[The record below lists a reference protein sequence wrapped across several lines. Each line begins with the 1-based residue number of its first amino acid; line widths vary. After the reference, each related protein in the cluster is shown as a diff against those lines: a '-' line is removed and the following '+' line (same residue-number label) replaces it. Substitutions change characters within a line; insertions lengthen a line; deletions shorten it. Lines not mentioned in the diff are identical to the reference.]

1 MKRLK
6 FAWLVG
12 LGVGLW
18 HCGGDGEKGTAP
30 VASIDP
36 PQAPR
41 ALSVE
46 RIGDGEVWLNWQAA
60 EGQDEVLYVVYRS
73 VGNNAAVAI
82 DSTFQIR
89 FKDQG
94 LQYELEYT
102 YRVTAI
108 NGGGESDPSNAI
120 SGQPLNSLTPQMPT
134 SLRAVAHHL
143 EVLGQLGIALN
154 WNENPETDLIGYRVY
169 RSTEAGFIPTLEHL
183 LMQVSGPGFIDEA
196 IEVGTI
202 YYYRITAIDGG
213 GKESKASAAVSD
225 VALPSPMLLVPV
237 AGEETAAP
245 LTFTWNSLPEAR
257 AFRVIVTT
265 SLTSGEVSDIP
276 LTSDTTAVF
285 TGRIKEG
292 HLVSLEPGQVY
303 YWKVVASTHAEG
315 IENSVSRVESFKV
328 AE

>member
-6 FAWLVG
+6 FAWIVVV
-12 LGVGLW
+12 VGLW

-30 VASIDP
+30 VATVDP

-60 EGQDEVLYVVYRS
+60 EGADEVLYVVYRS
-73 VGNNAAVAI
+73 VGDAAAVAI
-82 DSTFQIR
+82 DSTFETR

-108 NGGGESDPSNAI
+108 NGGGESDPSNAV
-120 SGQPLNSLTPQMPT
+120 SGQPLNSLTPQVPT
-134 SLRAVAHHL
+134 LLRAVAHHL
-143 EVLGQLGIALN
+143 EVLGQLDITLD

-169 RSTEAGFIPTLEHL
+169 RSTEAGFTPRVEHL
-183 LMQVSGPGFIDEA
+183 ILQVSVPGFIDEE
-196 IEVGTI
+196 IEVGTV

-213 GKESKASAAVSD
+213 GKESNASEEVSD
-225 VALPSPMLLVPV
+225 VALPSPVLLVPV
-237 AGEETAAP
+237 AGAETAAP
-245 LTFTWNSLPEAR
+245 LTFTWSRLPEAR

-292 HLVSLEPGQVY
+292 RLVTLEPGQVY

>member
-6 FAWLVG
+6 FAWIVVV
-12 LGVGLW
+12 VGLW
-18 HCGGDGEKGTAP
+18 HCGGDGEKGTSP
-30 VASIDP
+30 VATVDP

-60 EGQDEVLYVVYRS
+60 EGADEVLYVVYRS
-73 VGNNAAVAI
+73 VGNDASVAI
-82 DSTFQIR
+82 DSTFQTR
-89 FKDQG
+89 YKDRG
-94 LQYELEYT
+94 LRYELEYT

-120 SGQPLNSLTPQMPT
+120 SGQPLNSLTPQVPT
-134 SLRAVAHHL
+134 AVRAVAHHL
-143 EVLGQLGIALN
+143 EVLGQLGIALD
-154 WNENPETDLIGYRVY
+154 WADNEETDLSGYRVY
-169 RSTEAGFIPTLEHL
+169 RSTEQGFTPTVEHL
-183 LMQVSGPGFIDEA
+183 LMQVSGPSFIDAEV
-196 IEVGTI
+196 EVGRV
-202 YYYRITAIDGG
+202 YYYRITAIDLG
-213 GKESKASAAVSD
+213 GKESNASEEVSD
-225 VALPSPMLLVPV
+225 VALPSPVLLVPV
-237 AGEETAAP
+237 AGEETSAP
-245 LTFTWNSLPEAR
+245 LTFTWSRLPEAR

-265 SLTSGEVSDIP
+265 SLTSGEVSDMP

-292 HLVSLEPGQVY
+292 RLVSLEPGQVY
-303 YWKVVASTHAEG
+303 YWKVVASTHTEG

>member
-6 FAWLVG
+6 FAWIVVA
-12 LGVGLW
+12 VGLW
-18 HCGGDGEKGTAP
+18 HCGGDGEKGTGP
-30 VASIDP
+30 IVTVDP
-36 PQAPR
+36 PQVPH

-60 EGQDEVLYVVYRS
+60 EGESEVLYVVYRS
-73 VGNNAAVAI
+73 VGDEAAVAV
-82 DSTFQIR
+82 DSTFQTR

-108 NGGGESDPSNAI
+108 NSGGESDPSNAI

-134 SLRAVAHHL
+134 SVRASAHHL
-143 EVLGQLGIALN
+143 EVLGQLDITLA
-154 WNENPETDLIGYRVY
+154 WNENSETDIFAYRVY
-169 RSTEAGFIPTLEHL
+169 RSTEQGFTPSVEHL
-183 LMQVSGPGFIDEA
+183 IMQVSVPSFIDEE
-196 IEVGTI
+196 IEVGTV
-202 YYYRITAIDGG
+202 YYYRITAIDRG
-213 GKESKASAAVSD
+213 GKESNASKEVSD
-225 VALPSPMLLVPV
+225 VALPSPVLLAPV
-237 AGEETAAP
+237 SGEETAAP
-245 LTFTWNSLPEAR
+245 LTFTWSRLSEAR
-257 AFRVIVTT
+257 TFQVIVTN

-292 HLVSLEPGQVY
+292 RLVALKPGQVY
-303 YWKVVASTHAEG
+303 YWKVVASTHAG
-315 IENSVSRVESFKV
+315 GLENSVSRVESFKV

>member
-6 FAWLVG
+6 FAWIVVV
-12 LGVGLW
+12 VGLW

-30 VASIDP
+30 VATVDP

-60 EGQDEVLYVVYRS
+60 EGADEVLYVVYRS
-73 VGNNAAVAI
+73 VGDAAAVAI
-82 DSTFQIR
+82 DSTFETR

-108 NGGGESDPSNAI
+108 NGGGESDPSNAV
-120 SGQPLNSLTPQMPT
+120 SGQPLNSLTPQVPT
-134 SLRAVAHHL
+134 LLRAVAHHL
-143 EVLGQLGIALN
+143 EVLGQLDITLD

-169 RSTEAGFIPTLEHL
+169 RSTEAGFTPRVEHL
-183 LMQVSGPGFIDEA
+183 ILQVSVPGFIDEE
-196 IEVGTI
+196 IEVGTV

-213 GKESKASAAVSD
+213 GKESNASEEVSD
-225 VALPSPMLLVPV
+225 VALPSPVLLVPV
-237 AGEETAAP
+237 AGAETAAP
-245 LTFTWNSLPEAR
+245 LTFTWSRLPEAR

-292 HLVSLEPGQVY
+292 RLVTLEPGQVY

-315 IENSVSRVESFKV
+315 VENSVSRVESFKV

>member
-6 FAWLVG
+6 FAWIVVV
-12 LGVGLW
+12 VGLW
-18 HCGGDGEKGTAP
+18 HCGDDGAKGTGPAAT
-30 VASIDP
+30 VDT

-46 RIGDGEVWLNWQAA
+46 RIGDGEVWLNWQAV
-60 EGQDEVLYVVYRS
+60 EGEDEVLYVVYRS
-73 VGNNAAVAI
+73 VEDGASVAI
-82 DSTFQIR
+82 DSTFQTR
-89 FKDQG
+89 YKDRG
-94 LQYELEYT
+94 LRYELEYT

-120 SGQPLNSLTPQMPT
+120 SGQPLNSLTPQEPT
-134 SLRAVAHHL
+134 AVRAVAHHL
-143 EVLGQLGIALN
+143 EVLGQLDIALDWADN
-154 WNENPETDLIGYRVY
+154 AETDLAGYRVY
-169 RSTEAGFIPTLEHL
+169 RSTEQGFTPTVEHL
-183 LMQVSGPGFIDEA
+183 LMQVSGPGFIDAE
-196 IEVGTI
+196 IEVGRV
-202 YYYRITAIDGG
+202 YYYRITAIDLG
-213 GKESKASAAVSD
+213 GKESNASKEVSD
-225 VALPSPMLLVPV
+225 VALPSPVLLVPV

-245 LTFTWNSLPEAR
+245 LTFTWSRLSEAR

-265 SLTSGEVSDIP
+265 SLTSGEVSDMP

-292 HLVSLEPGQVY
+292 RLVSLEPGQVD

-315 IENSVSRVESFKV
+315 IENSVSRIESFKV

>member
-6 FAWLVG
+6 TAWLVV
-12 LGVGLW
+12 VGLW
-18 HCGGDGEKGTAP
+18 HCGDGEKGTAP
-30 VASIDP
+30 VATVGP
-36 PQAPR
+36 PPAPL

-60 EGQDEVLYVVYRS
+60 AGEDEVLYVVYRS
-73 VGNNAAVAI
+73 AGGGAAVAI
-82 DSTFQIR
+82 DSTLQTR

-108 NGGGESDPSNAI
+108 NGGGESSSSNAI
-120 SGQPLNSLTPQMPT
+120 SGQPLNSLTPQVPT
-134 SLRAVAHHL
+134 SLRVVAHHL
-143 EVLGQLGIALN
+143 EVLGQLDITLD
-154 WNENPETDLIGYRVY
+154 WNENSETDLIGYRVY
-169 RSTEAGFIPTLEHL
+169 RSTEAGFTPTLDHL
-183 LMQVSGPGFIDEA
+183 LLQVSGPGFIDEE
-196 IEVGTI
+196 IEVGTM
-202 YYYRITAIDGG
+202 YYYRIAAIDRG
-213 GKESKASAAVSD
+213 GKESAVSEEVSD
-225 VALPSPMLLVPV
+225 VALPSPELLVPV

-245 LTFTWNSLPEAR
+245 LTFTWGGLPEAR

-285 TGRIKEG
+285 VGRVKDG
-292 HLVSLEPGQVY
+292 RLVALEPGQVY
-303 YWKVVASTHAEG
+303 YWKVVASTSAEG

>member
-6 FAWLVG
+6 TAWLVVV
-12 LGVGLW
+12 VGLW
-18 HCGGDGEKGTAP
+18 HCGDGEKGTAP
-30 VASIDP
+30 VATVGP
-36 PQAPR
+36 PPAPL

-60 EGQDEVLYVVYRS
+60 AGEDEVLYVVYRS
-73 VGNNAAVAI
+73 AGGGAAVAI
-82 DSTFQIR
+82 DSTFQTR

-108 NGGGESDPSNAI
+108 NGGGESSSSNAI
-120 SGQPLNSLTPQMPT
+120 SRQPLNSLTPQVPT
-134 SLRAVAHHL
+134 SLRVVAHHL
-143 EVLGQLGIALN
+143 EVLGQLDITLD
-154 WNENPETDLIGYRVY
+154 WNENSETDLIGYRVY
-169 RSTEAGFIPTLEHL
+169 RSTEAGFTPTLDHL
-183 LMQVSGPGFIDEA
+183 LLQVSGPGFIDEE
-196 IEVGTI
+196 IEVGTM
-202 YYYRITAIDGG
+202 YYYRIAAIDRG
-213 GKESKASAAVSD
+213 GKESAVSEEVSD
-225 VALPSPMLLVPV
+225 VALPSPELLVPV

-245 LTFTWNSLPEAR
+245 LTFTWGGLPEAR

-285 TGRIKEG
+285 VGRVKDG
-292 HLVSLEPGQVY
+292 RLVVLEPGQVY
-303 YWKVVASTHAEG
+303 YWKVVASTSAEG

>member
-1 MKRLK
+1 M
-6 FAWLVG
+6 
-12 LGVGLW
+12 
-18 HCGGDGEKGTAP
+18 
-30 VASIDP
+30 
-36 PQAPR
+36 
-41 ALSVE
+41 E

-60 EGQDEVLYVVYRS
+60 AGEDEVRYVVYRS
-73 VGNNAAVAI
+73 VGDGASVAI
-82 DSTFQIR
+82 DSTLQTR

-134 SLRAVAHHL
+134 AVRAVAHHL
-143 EVLGQLGIALN
+143 EVLGQLAIALD
-154 WNENPETDLIGYRVY
+154 WSENPETDLVGYRVY
-169 RSTEAGFIPTLEHL
+169 RSTEAGFTPSVGHL
-183 LMQVSGPGFIDEA
+183 LMQVSGPGFIDEE
-196 IEVGTI
+196 IEVGTV

-213 GKESKASAAVSD
+213 GKESNASAAVSD
-225 VALPSPMLLVPV
+225 VALPSPVLLVPV

-245 LTFTWNSLPEAR
+245 LTFTWSRLPEAR

-265 SLTSGEVSDIP
+265 SLTSGEVSDMP

-292 HLVSLEPGQVY
+292 RLVALEPGQVY

-315 IENSVSRVESFKV
+315 LENSVSRVESFRV

>member
-1 MKRLK
+1 MERLK
-6 FAWLVG
+6 FAWIV
-12 LGVGLW
+12 VVIGLW
-18 HCGGDGEKGTAP
+18 HCGDDGEKGSSP
-30 VASIDP
+30 VATVDP
-36 PQAPR
+36 PQVPR

-60 EGQDEVLYVVYRS
+60 EGEDEVLYVVYRS
-73 VGNNAAVAI
+73 VGDDAAVAI
-82 DSTFQIR
+82 DSTFQTR
-89 FKDQG
+89 YKDQG

-108 NGGGESDPSNAI
+108 NGGGESEPSNAV
-120 SGQPLNSLTPQMPT
+120 SGQPLNSLTPQVPT
-134 SLRAVAHHL
+134 AVRAVAHHL
-143 EVLGQLGIALN
+143 EVLGQLDITLD
-154 WNENPETDLIGYRVY
+154 WSENPETDLVGYRVY
-169 RSTEAGFIPTLEHL
+169 RSTAAGFTPSVEHL
-183 LMQVSGPGFIDEA
+183 LMQVSGPGFIDEE
-196 IEVGTI
+196 IEVGTV

-213 GKESKASAAVSD
+213 GKESNASEEVGD
-225 VALPSPMLLVPV
+225 VALPSPVLLVPV

-245 LTFTWNSLPEAR
+245 LTFTWNRLPEAR

-265 SLTSGEVSDIP
+265 SLISGEVSDMP

-292 HLVSLEPGQVY
+292 RLVSLEPGQVY
-303 YWKVVASTHAEG
+303 YWKVVASTHIEG

>member
-6 FAWLVG
+6 FAWIAV
-12 LGVGLW
+12 VGLW
-18 HCGGDGEKGTAP
+18 HCGGDGEKGTSP
-30 VASIDP
+30 VATIDP

-46 RIGDGEVWLNWQAA
+46 RIGDGEVWLNWQAVDG
-60 EGQDEVLYVVYRS
+60 EDGVLYVVYRS
-73 VGNNAAVAI
+73 VGDDAAAAI
-82 DSTFQIR
+82 DSTFETR
-89 FKDQG
+89 YKDQG
-94 LQYELEYT
+94 LRYELEYT

-134 SLRAVAHHL
+134 SVRAVAHHL
-143 EVLGQLGIALN
+143 EVLGQLDIALD
-154 WNENPETDLIGYRVY
+154 WNENSETDLVGYRVY
-169 RSTEAGFIPTLEHL
+169 RSTEAGFTPSVEHL
-183 LMQVSGPGFIDEA
+183 LIQVSVPGFIDEK
-196 IEVGTI
+196 IEVGTV
-202 YYYRITAIDGG
+202 YYYRITAIDLG
-213 GKESKASAAVSD
+213 GKESSASEEVSD
-225 VALPSPMLLVPV
+225 VALPSPVLLAPV
-237 AGEETAAP
+237 AGEATAAP
-245 LTFTWNSLPEAR
+245 LTFTWGRLPEAR

-265 SLTSGEVSDIP
+265 SLISGEVSDIP

-292 HLVSLEPGQVY
+292 RLVTLEPGQVY

>member
-6 FAWLVG
+6 FAWIV
-12 LGVGLW
+12 VVIGLW
-18 HCGGDGEKGTAP
+18 HCGDDGEKGTSPIAI
-30 VASIDP
+30 ADS

-46 RIGDGEVWLNWQAA
+46 RIGDGEIWLNWQAA
-60 EGQDEVLYVVYRS
+60 EGADEVLYVVYRS
-73 VGNNAAVAI
+73 VGDDAIVAI
-82 DSTFQIR
+82 DSTFQTR
-89 FKDQG
+89 YKDQG
-94 LQYELEYT
+94 LRYELEYT

-108 NGGGESDPSNAI
+108 NGGGESDPSNTV
-120 SGQPLNSLTPQMPT
+120 SGQPLNSLTPQVPT
-134 SLRAVAHHL
+134 AVRAVAHHL
-143 EVLGQLGIALN
+143 EVFGQLDIALDWADN
-154 WNENPETDLIGYRVY
+154 AETDLAGYRVY
-169 RSTEAGFIPTLEHL
+169 RSTEQGFTPGVEHL

-196 IEVGTI
+196 IEVGTV
-202 YYYRITAIDGG
+202 YYYRITAIDLG
-213 GKESKASAAVSD
+213 GKESNASEEVGD
-225 VALPSPMLLVPV
+225 VALPSPVLLVPV

-245 LTFTWNSLPEAR
+245 LTFTWSRLPEAR

-265 SLTSGEVSDIP
+265 SLTSGEVSDMP

-292 HLVSLEPGQVY
+292 RLVLLEPGQVY
-303 YWKVVASTHAEG
+303 YWKVVASTHIEG

>member
-6 FAWLVG
+6 FAWLV
-12 LGVGLW
+12 VALW
-18 HCGGDGEKGTAP
+18 HCAGAGEKGTAP
-30 VASIDP
+30 VASSEP
-36 PQAPR
+36 PQAPQ

-60 EGQDEVLYVVYRS
+60 GGEDEVRYVVYRA
-73 VGNNAAVAI
+73 VEDGVAVAI
-82 DSTFQIR
+82 DSTFHTQY
-89 FKDQG
+89 KDLG

-102 YRVTAI
+102 YRVTAL
-108 NGGGESDPSNAI
+108 NSGGESAPSNAI
-120 SGQPLNSLTPQMPT
+120 SGQPLNSLTPQIPT
-134 SLRAVAHHL
+134 AVRAVAHHL
-143 EVLGQLGIALN
+143 EVLGQLGIALDWRKN
-154 WNENPETDLIGYRVY
+154 SETDLVGYRIY
-169 RSTEAGFIPTLEHL
+169 RSTAADFVPTLEHM
-183 LMQVSGPGFIDEA
+183 LMQVSRPGFIDED
-196 IEVGTI
+196 IEVGTV

-213 GKESKASAAVSD
+213 GKESRASAEVSD
-225 VALPSPMLLVPV
+225 VALPSPRLLVPV

-245 LTFTWNSLPEAR
+245 LTFTWGSLPEAH

-265 SLTSGEVSDIP
+265 SLTSGEVSDMP

-285 TGRIKEG
+285 AGRMKEG
-292 HLVSLEPGQVY
+292 RLVALEPGQTY

>member
-6 FAWLVG
+6 FAWIV
-12 LGVGLW
+12 VVIGLW
-18 HCGGDGEKGTAP
+18 HCGDDGEKGTSP
-30 VASIDP
+30 VATVDP
-36 PQAPR
+36 PQVPR

-60 EGQDEVLYVVYRS
+60 EGEDEVLYVVYRS
-73 VGNNAAVAI
+73 VGDDAAVAI
-82 DSTFQIR
+82 DSTFQTR
-89 FKDQG
+89 YKDQG

-108 NGGGESDPSNAI
+108 NGGGESESSNAV
-120 SGQPLNSLTPQMPT
+120 SGQPLNSLTPQVPT
-134 SLRAVAHHL
+134 AVRAVAHHL
-143 EVLGQLGIALN
+143 EVLGQLDITLD
-154 WNENPETDLIGYRVY
+154 WSENPETDLVGYRVY
-169 RSTEAGFIPTLEHL
+169 RSTAAGFTPSVEHL
-183 LMQVSGPGFIDEA
+183 LMQVSGPGFIDEE
-196 IEVGTI
+196 IEVGTV

-213 GKESKASAAVSD
+213 GKESNASEEVGD
-225 VALPSPMLLVPV
+225 VALPSPVLLVPV

-245 LTFTWNSLPEAR
+245 LTFTWNRLPEAR

-265 SLTSGEVSDIP
+265 SLISGEVSDMP

-292 HLVSLEPGQVY
+292 RLVSLEPGQVY
-303 YWKVVASTHAEG
+303 YWKVVASTHIEG